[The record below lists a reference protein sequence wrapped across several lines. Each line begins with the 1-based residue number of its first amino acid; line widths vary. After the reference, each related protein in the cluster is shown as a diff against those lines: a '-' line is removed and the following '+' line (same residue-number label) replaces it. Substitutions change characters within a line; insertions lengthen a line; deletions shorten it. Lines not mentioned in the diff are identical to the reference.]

1 VTEGKYTWLLGPL
14 MVALPFVLIFALAP
28 DGPQGRDSPNP
39 PAKSKTVTVYTEPRP
54 GGPTEQDCWDG
65 GFAPG
70 GDRPCDW
77 EGQGES
83 AQGHADDFDLKGTV
97 LTLALLIYPLIWLNA
112 KVKWPGNRD
121 TVPGARYAK
130 YLREKQAKQAKE
142 VT

>member
-28 DGPQGRDSPNP
+28 ENP

-54 GGPTEQDCWDG
+54 GGPTEQDCRDG

-97 LTLALLIYPLIWLNA
+97 LLLALLIYPLIWLDA